1 MYKKY
6 PAWSDGKT
14 RHPTATLQDETWRPG
29 FFGAV
34 SISSAPE
41 RHLSNAPLPPD
52 YSAGCEGL
60 AATSIRPSPRQQPGI
75 TRQTPEGSTAPDRRE
90 VAMTMS
96 EYEERFRPPA
106 ASLYQTLTVASGR
119 NAGRRRR
126 RIWVVAAAI
135 GVLAITWG
143 AASHHA
149 VDGWTSSHSRTTAFY
164 GQKLAAAVSD
174 EFSVFPCWKAASSA
188 NETAGDPGRFAVF
201 PATIRLF
208 ADASS
213 QTSERTVND

>member
-60 AATSIRPSPRQQPGI
+60 AATSIRPSP
-75 TRQTPEGSTAPDRRE
+75 GSNRVL
-90 VAMTMS
+90 VAK
-96 EYEERFRPPA
+96 YRKARLHPIVER
-106 ASLYQTLTVASGR
+106 
-119 NAGRRRR
+119 
-126 RIWVVAAAI
+126 
-135 GVLAITWG
+135 
-143 AASHHA
+143 
-149 VDGWTSSHSRTTAFY
+149 SR
-164 GQKLAAAVSD
+164 
-174 EFSVFPCWKAASSA
+174 
-188 NETAGDPGRFAVF
+188 
-201 PATIRLF
+201 
-208 ADASS
+208 
-213 QTSERTVND
+213 